1 MYTTY
6 RSCIWW
12 LNTCRCQLPKP
23 GGAKEREYKTN
34 TRVNQWPSFYSN
46 AGSSAGNDSSAIS
59 KSKGSEVPICYS
71 DLEIGR
77 HEGIVY
83 DHHYVFVLFVDQL
96 RAGPDV
102 DDLHSGVGGCLDPHQ
117 LHQERDVD
125 IWLHRVEEW
134 YGKRCGKRQS
144 THNLLIHN
152 DCF

>member
-1 MYTTY
+1 M
-6 RSCIWW
+6 
-12 LNTCRCQLPKP
+12 
-23 GGAKEREYKTN
+23 
-34 TRVNQWPSFYSN
+34 
-46 AGSSAGNDSSAIS
+46 
-59 KSKGSEVPICYS
+59 PICYS

-125 IWLHRVEEW
+125 I
-134 YGKRCGKRQS
+134 
-144 THNLLIHN
+144 
-152 DCF
+152 